1 MNLNILQSK
10 NTKTKLWIIAVSV
23 IGGFFAV
30 LIILAIVFGIMF
42 IKKRNQFVLA
52 DEQINQAA
60 AQVQIVLQRR
70 YDLIPNLVETVKG
83 YVKHESTVLQEV
95 IKLRKQWTES
105 NSSEEKRAL
114 SIKLEPSLEKVIAV
128 AEQYPDL
135 KANQNFIMLQ
145 TQLEGSENR
154 IAIERRRLSLSLRDY
169 NALIQVFPGNIVAF
183 MLGYEKRDD
192 YFEALDEAQTAIE
205 IKL

>member
-52 DEQINQAA
+52 DEQINQSA

>member
-1 MNLNILQSK
+1 MNLNTLQSK
-10 NTKTKLWIIAVSV
+10 NTKTKLC
-23 IGGFFAV
+23 V
-30 LIILAIVFGIMF
+30 LIILAIVFGTMF

-52 DEQINQAA
+52 DEQINQSA

-105 NSSEEKRAL
+105 DSSEEKRAL

-192 YFEALDEAQTAIE
+192 YFEALDKAQTAIE